1 MGGAL
6 TSLESIRACGG
17 AGRCGAGSPHRF
29 QRRFVCFNP
38 FLPRLRIGGRRLPVC
53 CVLRSESLPD
63 VPRSFP
69 GTAAL
74 GFSSGSAG
82 CGVTPCCPPAPH
94 RPPGGGGRCNAKTF
108 GLKVTWSSL
117 SAMSGSLYS
126 HVVLAIAVQL
136 YLLSSAARKHYLH
149 SKKARHVDEITAV
162 CAERLRSPV
171 KGRWRWR

>member
-1 MGGAL
+1 MGGAV

-38 FLPRLRIGGRRLPVC
+38 FLRRLTHRRPSAACLLRVPV
-53 CVLRSESLPD
+53 RITPRR
-63 VPRSFP
+63 PRSFP

-149 SKKARHVDEITAV
+149 SKKARHVDEITAA